1 MSFAPLEALAKQ
13 CRFVSQS
20 EALVKGGK
28 VKSIGVSNF
37 DAAQLEELIKTAK
50 IPPAVN
56 QIELHPY
63 NASAALCAYCAE
75 QGVLLTSYCVLGHGS
90 GAGVPLLESPVVAAI
105 AERRG
110 MTPAQVLI
118 RFQTERGAAR
128 RRPRQQGEPDLGEE
142 GGPAAQPPRAVRLRR
157 APKGLSLIHISEP
170 TRPY

>member
-1 MSFAPLEALAKQ
+1 MNSGDLDAVQVPHAETWRALEGCVDGGLATH
-13 CRFVSQS
+13 
-20 EALVKGGK
+20 
-28 VKSIGVSNF
+28 IGVSNF
-37 DAAQLEELIKTAK
+37 NEPQLQALLDVCTVR
-50 IPPAVN
+50 PAVN

-63 NASAALCAYCAE
+63 NASPALCAYCAE

-128 RRPRQQGEPDLGEE
+128 RRRRPRRGSEIRIGGAGADHREAGRTGGADQREE
-142 GGPAAQPPRAVRLRR
+142 PRAGAVGRV
-157 APKGLSLIHISEP
+157 
-170 TRPY
+170 